1 MCSCWLSGF
10 CHGARGLRQAAGRH
24 EVVPRMLC
32 IHPRSPSWTGGRRH
46 PASVRGART
55 QLCAW
60 LRAGSGQRSPVP
72 PCSVLPPSASQP
84 ASILLPASTSPWQP
98 PSLKLANSRDK
109 AENT

>member
-1 MCSCWLSGF
+1 ML
-10 CHGARGLRQAAGRH
+10 
-24 EVVPRMLC
+24 RMLC

-55 QLCAW
+55 QLCVW

-84 ASILLPASTSPWQP
+84 ASILP
-98 PSLKLANSRDK
+98 PCFHIAMATAQSEIS
-109 AENT
+109 